1 MSPGVEAAGVAEMD
15 FAVDLGRV
23 GLGAAGGADAVMV
36 LGMRGVEVALVG
48 EVERRKFVDAV
59 DEHVDGRADLGGE
72 FLGADPRGEG
82 HDRFVALL
90 LDVLGDR
97 IGQGIGG
104 RALDRLELECSDA
117 VELRFLE
124 PGQQILE
131 SLPRSRRGS
140 RRRSSSGWR
149 GPGTCSRH
157 DADALQHLG
166 VVRRAGASR
175 AAPWG
180 SRAGT
185 GCRGMGGPDP
195 RPSAG

>member
-1 MSPGVEAAGVAEMD
+1 MSPGCEAAGVAEVD

-117 VELRFLE
+117 VELRFFE
-124 PGQQILE
+124 PGRADTG

-149 GPGTCSRH
+149 GPVLARAMTGCAAAPWR
-157 DADALQHLG
+157 
-166 VVRRAGASR
+166 RWRAGASR

-185 GCRGMGGPDP
+185 GCRGRGGPDP